1 MREGCD
7 SLECAIRLIV
17 VQRTEAEPRMDST
30 AIVHLFLFFETLSF
44 AVALFLS
51 PSLSLPSFSVV
62 STLGWRGTLPQR
74 ECLSLLFLI
83 VIAVPPS
90 DLETSPGFLVNRR
103 LSSFIPLYSISLCLN
118 QIKNYEYFDDGPSI
132 DESWSFFNEK
142 LKMRKGW
149 WWWW

>member
-51 PSLSLPSFSVV
+51 LFLPSFSVV
-62 STLGWRGTLPQR
+62 STLG
-74 ECLSLLFLI
+74 
-83 VIAVPPS
+83 
-90 DLETSPGFLVNRR
+90 
-103 LSSFIPLYSISLCLN
+103 
-118 QIKNYEYFDDGPSI
+118 
-132 DESWSFFNEK
+132 
-142 LKMRKGW
+142 
-149 WWWW
+149 